1 MMHIIAD
8 ENITDLLVAK
18 LRSQGYHVTYI
29 KESAKGSLDPTI
41 LAAATQVHELLVTN
55 DKDFGELVYHRGH
68 AYSGVLLV
76 RLNKLTV
83 EEEAEEVA
91 RLIQEQGEN
100 LLGAFTVIKQRGK
113 ARIRKRLP

>member
-8 ENITDLLVAK
+8 ENITDLLVAT
-18 LRSQGYHVTYI
+18 LRSQGYYVTYI
-29 KESAKGSLDPTI
+29 KESARGSLDPAI
-41 LAAATQVHELLVTN
+41 LAAATQSNQLLITN

-68 AYSGVLLV
+68 AHSGVLLV
-76 RLNKLTV
+76 RLSKLTV

-91 RLIQEQGEN
+91 RLVQEQGEN

-113 ARIRKRLP
+113 PRIRKR